1 MEREMSFLFEFSVI
15 MAVYNVEPFLKEAVD
30 SLIAQDFGFEK
41 IQLIMVDDGSTDGS
55 GAICD
60 AYAAQYPGNVMVIH
74 KENGGV
80 SSARNEGLRYAT
92 GRYLNFM
99 DSDDRFTEDAFQKV
113 YDFFKNH
120 EKETDVVT
128 IPLEF
133 FDAQRGAHWQNEKFG
148 RGTRVLDLYWDYQAT
163 IMFVNASFFRH
174 EVKADIV
181 FDGHLVCGE
190 DMKVLL
196 TVLIKKMKLGVVSD
210 CKYMY
215 RRRSVGEA
223 SLIQSAKKKRS
234 WYFDYFT
241 YLVDWAVKFYGD
253 TLGYLPAFVQYE
265 LLCDLQWRF
274 REIYDMS
281 EVLTPEEISAYKLRL
296 ATSLQYFDD
305 KYIMEQ
311 KMIWG
316 EHKCYMLSMK
326 HQCAPTLTERDSDV
340 IVHFKNTK
348 LQSVADQYTN
358 IEFIVI
364 QDGMLTIEGYTK
376 IFGVTR
382 NEDLKVFL
390 QCNDELLPCE
400 VIDREEINEYR
411 FGDLIF
417 RGIEFRGNIPL
428 SKNIEEFCIQVVV
441 RYKKADICKR
451 NIRFGKFSPIG
462 TKYKSSYY
470 YKNSRMV
477 TTLNGKIFVRQCGRR
492 GIVAQECKFLKE
504 LWFSGEKG
512 SRKAVVARIAYR
524 VSKLIRHKAVWLFSD
539 RVDKAGDNG
548 EALFR
553 YVLEQTDC
561 PADCV
566 FSISRHSADAERI
579 KKLGKTVE
587 PMSWKEKFLFLRAET
602 IISSHFDEHII
613 RPFLAFSE
621 PYRDISQNQKFIF
634 LQHGITK
641 DDISKW
647 VNRYARNISIFVTS
661 TIQEYQ
667 DVLNRDYGYTAKQ
680 VKLTGLPRFDRL
692 ENHTQKII
700 TIMPTWRAYLVGG
713 MNPATG
719 KRSEKPEYLKSEYY
733 EMYGQLLSSKELFDT
748 AESLGYSIQFIN
760 HPNMVYTTQFADV
773 DARLVYLN
781 HDIAYSDIFS
791 QSAIIVTDYS
801 SVAFDFAYLRK
812 PVVYFQKDYKEFFS
826 GAHTYK
832 KGYFNYE
839 TDGFGEV
846 EYTTEALINCI
857 IEYMKNGCQLKNK
870 YRERIDHT
878 FPYSD
883 KNNCQRVYNEILE
896 LMSQENNR

>member
-1 MEREMSFLFEFSVI
+1 MEREMSFPFEFSVI

-340 IVHFKNTK
+340 IVHFGNTIVNRVS
-348 LQSVADQYTN
+348 QQYSK
-358 IEFIVI
+358 IEFVCI
-364 QDGMLTIEGYTK
+364 QHGTITIEGFTK
-376 IFGVTR
+376 ILGVELETPIS
-382 NEDLKVFL
+382 VFL
-390 QCNDELLPCE
+390 MVNDEQIPCE
-400 VIDREEINEYR
+400 IIERNTINEYR
-411 FGDLIF
+411 FGDLIY
-417 RGIEFRGNIPL
+417 RGIGFKGQVRLDE
-428 SKNIEEFCIQVVV
+428 NIEKYSIFLGI
-441 RYKKADICKR
+441 RYNDTEVIKRDIR
-451 NIRFGKFSPIG
+451 YGMFSPVSSKFKHSYFCKDG
-462 TKYKSSYY
+462 WCVSVGRAKSLEIT
-470 YKNSRMV
+470 R
-477 TTLNGKIFVRQCGRR
+477 CGRK
-492 GIVAQECKFLKE
+492 GKLKHEVDLLRE
-504 LWFSGEKG
+504 LWNRKTISE
-512 SRKAVVARIAYR
+512 RKAVLARIAYHIL
-524 VSKLIRHKAVWLFSD
+524 KLFKKKEIWLISD
-539 RVDKAGDNG
+539 RIMVAGDNG

-553 YVLEQTDC
+553 YMVENHKEVDAYYILNEKSTD
-561 PADCV
+561 
-566 FSISRHSADAERI
+566 FQRM
-579 KKLGKTVE
+579 KKTGPVVKSLSFKH
-587 PMSWKEKFLFLRAET
+587 KLLHLLCDYN
-602 IISSHFDEHII
+602 ISSHADVITNN
-613 RPFLAFSE
+613 PFSE
-621 PYRDISQNQKFIF
+621 YFENYRDIMTGSKFIF

-641 DDISKW
+641 DNISGW
-647 VNRYARNISIFVTS
+647 LNRYNKNISGFVTAAKP
-661 TIQEYQ
+661 EYQ
-667 DVLNRDYGYTAKQ
+667 SILAGDYAYSTKE
-680 VKLTGLPRFDRL
+680 VWLTGFPRFDRL
-692 ENHTQKII
+692 YRNEKKYI
-700 TIMPTWRAYLVGG
+700 TFMPTWRQRIMDGVD
-713 MNPATG
+713 NKTG
-719 KRSEKPEYLKSEYY
+719 IWRI
-733 EMYGQLLSSKELFDT
+733 SSKFTNSTFFHFYNSILRDQRLLNA
-748 AESLGYSIQFIN
+748 AERLGYCILFMPHPTIQPYVSLFAADERVRVLN
-760 HPNMVYTTQFADV
+760 SDFKYRDVYA
-773 DARLVYLN
+773 
-781 HDIAYSDIFS
+781 
-791 QSAIIVTDYS
+791 QSNLIITDYS
-801 SVAFDFAYLRK
+801 SAVFDFAYLRK
-812 PVVYFQKDYKEFFS
+812 PIVYCQFDKAEFFS
-826 GAHTYK
+826 GGHVYT
-832 KGYFNYE
+832 KGYFDYE
-839 TDGFGEV
+839 RDGFGEV
-846 EYTTEALINCI
+846 EYDLESTVTRI
-857 IEYMKNGCQLKNK
+857 IEYMEHDCQLKENYLK
-870 YRERIDHT
+870 RIDNFFAFH
-878 FPYSD
+878 D
-883 KNNCQRVYNEILE
+883 QNNCQRVYDKIME
-896 LMSQENNR
+896 LKDERIV